1 MIKRKN
7 CAKRPCIRSEN
18 TRCGAAFRHRYKWAK
33 HEMNRLQNAQKLLAE
48 SLAALESAVDQAQ
61 SSAALAATGNG
72 SGTAS
77 VETAPAL
84 DISQLSQDLS
94 AIETDLETAMKMIAD
109 LTASGLSSGAG
120 KDRI

>member
-1 MIKRKN
+1 
-7 CAKRPCIRSEN
+7 
-18 TRCGAAFRHRYKWAK
+18 
-33 HEMNRLQNAQKLLAE
+33 MNRLQNAQKLLAE
-48 SLAALESAVDQAQ
+48 SLAALESAVAQVQ

-72 SGTAS
+72 SGTAP
-77 VETAPAL
+77 VETIPTI

>member
-1 MIKRKN
+1 
-7 CAKRPCIRSEN
+7 
-18 TRCGAAFRHRYKWAK
+18 
-33 HEMNRLQNAQKLLAE
+33 MNRLQNAQKLLAE

-61 SSAALAATGNG
+61 SSAALTATGNG
-72 SGTAS
+72 AGTAP
-77 VETAPAL
+77 VETAPAI

>member
-1 MIKRKN
+1 
-7 CAKRPCIRSEN
+7 
-18 TRCGAAFRHRYKWAK
+18 
-33 HEMNRLQNAQKLLAE
+33 MNRLQNAQKLLAE
-48 SLAALESAVDQAQ
+48 SLAALESAVDQGQ
-61 SSAALAATGNG
+61 SSAALAANGNG
-72 SGTAS
+72 SGAAP
-77 VETAPAL
+77 VEIAPAI

>member
-1 MIKRKN
+1 
-7 CAKRPCIRSEN
+7 
-18 TRCGAAFRHRYKWAK
+18 
-33 HEMNRLQNAQKLLAE
+33 MNRLQNAQKLLAE

-72 SGTAS
+72 AGTAP
-77 VETAPAL
+77 VETTPAI

-94 AIETDLETAMKMIAD
+94 AIETDLETAMKMIAE
-109 LTASGLSSGAG
+109 LTASGLSSGVG

>member
-1 MIKRKN
+1 
-7 CAKRPCIRSEN
+7 
-18 TRCGAAFRHRYKWAK
+18 
-33 HEMNRLQNAQKLLAE
+33 MNRLQNAQKLLAE

-61 SSAALAATGNG
+61 NSAALAATGNG
-72 SGTAS
+72 TRTAPVGTAL
-77 VETAPAL
+77 AI

>member
-1 MIKRKN
+1 
-7 CAKRPCIRSEN
+7 
-18 TRCGAAFRHRYKWAK
+18 
-33 HEMNRLQNAQKLLAE
+33 MNRLQNAQKLLAE
-48 SLAALESAVDQAQ
+48 SLVALESAVDQAQ
-61 SSAALAATGNG
+61 SSAALAAAGKS

-77 VETAPAL
+77 VETAPAI

-109 LTASGLSSGAG
+109 LTASGLCSGAG

>member
-1 MIKRKN
+1 
-7 CAKRPCIRSEN
+7 
-18 TRCGAAFRHRYKWAK
+18 
-33 HEMNRLQNAQKLLAE
+33 MNRLQNAQKLLAE

-61 SSAALAATGNG
+61 SSAAVVATGKG
-72 SGTAS
+72 SGTRP
-77 VETAPAL
+77 VETEPAI

-94 AIETDLETAMKMIAD
+94 AVETDLETAMKMIAD

>member
-1 MIKRKN
+1 
-7 CAKRPCIRSEN
+7 
-18 TRCGAAFRHRYKWAK
+18 
-33 HEMNRLQNAQKLLAE
+33 MNRLQNAQKLLAE

-61 SSAALAATGNG
+61 SSAALATTGNG
-72 SGTAS
+72 SGRAP
-77 VETAPAL
+77 VETAPAI
-84 DISQLSQDLS
+84 DISQLSKDLS

>member
-1 MIKRKN
+1 
-7 CAKRPCIRSEN
+7 
-18 TRCGAAFRHRYKWAK
+18 
-33 HEMNRLQNAQKLLAE
+33 MNRLQNAQKLLAE

-61 SSAALAATGNG
+61 SSAALAATENG
-72 SGTAS
+72 SDMAP
-77 VETAPAL
+77 VETVPAT

-109 LTASGLSSGAG
+109 LTASGLCSGAG

>member
-1 MIKRKN
+1 
-7 CAKRPCIRSEN
+7 
-18 TRCGAAFRHRYKWAK
+18 
-33 HEMNRLQNAQKLLAE
+33 MNRLQNAQKLLAE

-72 SGTAS
+72 SGTAP
-77 VETAPAL
+77 VETAPAI
-84 DISQLSQDLS
+84 DISQLSQDLL

-109 LTASGLSSGAG
+109 LTASGLSSGAS

>member
-1 MIKRKN
+1 
-7 CAKRPCIRSEN
+7 
-18 TRCGAAFRHRYKWAK
+18 
-33 HEMNRLQNAQKLLAE
+33 MNRLQNAQKLLAE

-61 SSAALAATGNG
+61 NSAALAATGNG
-72 SGTAS
+72 TG
-77 VETAPAL
+77 TAPAI

-94 AIETDLETAMKMIAD
+94 AIEADLETATKMIAD